1 MPGYRN
7 ASKADLTFGDGATIA
22 KGKTGESDPQSI
34 VEKAWVEM
42 GWLVPIDPPPVAG
55 KAKKE

>member
-7 ASKADLTFGDGATIA
+7 ASDAALTLGDGATIA
-22 KGKTGESDPQSI
+22 KGQTGEANPQSV
-34 VEKAWVEM
+34 VEKAWVDM